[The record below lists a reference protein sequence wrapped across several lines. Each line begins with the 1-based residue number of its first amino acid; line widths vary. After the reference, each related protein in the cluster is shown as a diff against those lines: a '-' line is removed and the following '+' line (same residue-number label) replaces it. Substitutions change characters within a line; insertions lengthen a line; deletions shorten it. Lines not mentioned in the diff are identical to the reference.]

1 MKKRSPPVSRL
12 PGDRAMSGGVGWLP
26 ALALSLL
33 AQGCAAPAPPPQAA
47 TLAPPV
53 IGYSGMTPLD
63 ATTYLVVHDF
73 KSAGPRLGLLRVA
86 GPGSPR
92 YEPLDAGDWPSPDRR
107 ATDLEAVCALPGG
120 GFLAAESGPSAGR
133 AGRMFHFE
141 LRDHAPQWRRTLSLP
156 AGVPHP
162 HNFEG
167 LACAPRR
174 DGTVLLLLG
183 ERGGSASYPQGRLYW
198 GVFDPAAGT
207 VFWPPAGQV
216 GVAVNPPGRWLN
228 PREKRAIADLYL
240 AADGALWAV
249 ASEDGGDQGPFR
261 SVIYRAATV
270 RPERDPPVAIAPK
283 PRTAWRLDGLKVEAL
298 AGPAAIPGSVL
309 SVATDDEQYGGIWR
323 PLYRAL
329 PEGDREQA
337 ALPAAQRPA
346 GKGR

>member
-1 MKKRSPPVSRL
+1 
-12 PGDRAMSGGVGWLP
+12 
-26 ALALSLL
+26 
-33 AQGCAAPAPPPQAA
+33 
-47 TLAPPV
+47 
-53 IGYSGMTPLD
+53 
-63 ATTYLVVHDF
+63 
-73 KSAGPRLGLLRVA
+73 
-86 GPGSPR
+86 
-92 YEPLDAGDWPSPDRR
+92 
-107 ATDLEAVCALPGG
+107 
-120 GFLAAESGPSAGR
+120 
-133 AGRMFHFE
+133 
-141 LRDHAPQWRRTLSLP
+141 
-156 AGVPHP
+156 
-162 HNFEG
+162 
-167 LACAPRR
+167 
-174 DGTVLLLLG
+174 VLLLLG
-183 ERGGSASYPQGRLYW
+183 ERGGSASYPRPAVL

-216 GVAVNPPGRWLN
+216 GVVVNPPGRWLN

-283 PRTAWRLDGLKVEAL
+283 PAPPWRLDGLKVEAL